1 MPGPGTGLAEAKS
14 FYDDYVEEHVPYH
27 RSPQGLKRAILQRL
41 PYWSYCEW
49 RFWEKWVPRC
59 DALLDLGC
67 ARGREVFREKA
78 NCAIGVDLAHRALAD
93 CVAHYDGAALASM
106 TDLPFPDESF
116 DCVVTSH
123 VLGHV
128 PPAAKPAVFAEV
140 ARVLKP
146 GGRSVHVI
154 ETDSARSLIQTAKQH
169 PNLYQRRILDPDG
182 HVGLEPA
189 SQALERFK
197 QNELHPVAVEKM
209 EVRNLHPRLWVKWF
223 DNEYSHLDREI
234 GEAVDRAKRTLGT
247 PIWLACEEI
256 ALGRQ
261 RYTSEQDAPLDEA
274 MFIAAALEKR
284 G

>member
-1 MPGPGTGLAEAKS
+1 MPPSPTGIAEAKS

-27 RSPQGLKRAILQRL
+27 RSPHGLKRAILKRL

-49 RFWEKWVPRC
+49 RFWEQWVPQC
-59 DALLDLGC
+59 DSLLDLGC
-67 ARGREVFREKA
+67 ARGREVFREKSRLT
-78 NCAIGVDLAHRALAD
+78 IGMDLAQRALVD

-106 TDLPFPDESF
+106 TALPFPDASF

-128 PPAAKPAVFAEV
+128 PPDAKPAVFGEL
-140 ARVLKP
+140 ARVLRP

-154 ETDSARSLIQTAKQH
+154 ETDSSRPLIRTAKQH
-169 PNLYQRRILDPDG
+169 SKLYQQRILDPDG

-189 SQALERFK
+189 SQALARFE
-197 QNELHPVAVEKM
+197 QNGLEPLAIEKM
-209 EVRNLHPRLWVKWF
+209 EAHNLHPRLWVKWF
-223 DNEYSHLDREI
+223 DNEYSHLDRDI
-234 GEAVDRAKRTLGT
+234 GEAVDRAKRTLAT

-274 MFIAAALEKR
+274 MFIALALQKK
-284 G
+284 

>member
-1 MPGPGTGLAEAKS
+1 MPPSPTGIAEAKC

-27 RSPQGLKRAILQRL
+27 RSPHGLKRAILKRL

-49 RFWEKWVPRC
+49 RFWEQWVPQC
-59 DALLDLGC
+59 DSLLDLGC
-67 ARGREVFREKA
+67 ARGREVFREKSRLT
-78 NCAIGVDLAHRALAD
+78 IGMDLAQRALVD

-106 TDLPFPDESF
+106 TALPFPDASF

-128 PPAAKPAVFAEV
+128 PPDAKPAVFGEL
-140 ARVLKP
+140 ARVLRP

-154 ETDSARSLIQTAKQH
+154 ETDSSRPLIRTAKQH
-169 PNLYQRRILDPDG
+169 PKLYQQRILDPDG

-189 SQALERFK
+189 SQALARFE
-197 QNELHPVAVEKM
+197 QSGLEPLAIEKM
-209 EVRNLHPRLWVKWF
+209 EAHNLHPRLWVKWF
-223 DNEYSHLDREI
+223 DNEYSHLDRDI
-234 GEAVDRAKRTLGT
+234 GEAVDRAKQTLAT

-261 RYTSEQDAPLDEA
+261 RYTSEQNAPLDEA
-274 MFIAAALEKR
+274 MFIAVALQKK
-284 G
+284 